1 MTTYLITFR
10 DLTPNEATSTY
21 TKLANKAFSYLLTI
35 INTTEITTIL
45 NTNPFVYNAST
56 KLYYTSTIFMRIMIN
71 IGALRKSTASYS
83 QF

>member
-10 DLTPNEATSTY
+10 DLTSNKTTSVC

-35 INTTEITTIL
+35 INTIEITNTL
-45 NTNPFVYNAST
+45 NTNPFAYNTST
-56 KLYYTSTIFMRIMIN
+56 KSYYTSTVFIGIMID
-71 IGALRKSTASYS
+71 IGASRKSMADYS